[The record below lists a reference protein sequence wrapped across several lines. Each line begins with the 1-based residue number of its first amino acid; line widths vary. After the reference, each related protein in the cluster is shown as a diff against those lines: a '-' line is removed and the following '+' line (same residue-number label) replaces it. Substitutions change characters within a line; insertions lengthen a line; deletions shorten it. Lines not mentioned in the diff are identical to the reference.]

1 MANAGGVRFPHG
13 GRKVLAKKLLV
24 RFGPVWRLAAEL
36 GVPKCGETKADTL
49 KAKAGNNGK

>member
-1 MANAGGVRFPHG
+1 
-13 GRKVLAKKLLV
+13 V